1 MNIIKLEEEK
11 RVTAGPSCRQ
21 LVEAA
26 LDIGWGRG
34 WGWQT
39 PVAPCEELQV
49 EALPGYYH
57 VIY

>member
-1 MNIIKLEEEK
+1 MGLP
-11 RVTAGPSCRQ
+11 AGSRQ

-26 LDIGWGRG
+26 LDTGCGCG

-39 PVAPCEELQV
+39 PEAPCEELQV